1 MEQHLIELGHDIR
14 TFPIIVQ
21 LNKRDLPHV
30 VSVAELRHQL
40 DIQQRPCFE
49 ASALRGNG
57 VFDTLK
63 AIMNAVVAQVRR
75 TI

>member
-1 MEQHLIELGHDIR
+1 
-14 TFPIIVQ
+14 VQ
-21 LNKRDLPHV
+21 LNKRDLPQIM
-30 VSVAELRHQL
+30 SAAELRRQL
-40 DIQQRPCFE
+40 DVQQRPCFE